1 LSSFLP
7 LPRSISERLWG
18 LLLLSLKVRSLLEFK
33 LLADENIEKGLVME
47 LKLKGFD
54 IRYCEKGIKNSK
66 LVRVSTEEK
75 RALLTHDRDF
85 LQEYLYKD
93 SEGIIVIPVEILLR
107 FFSRFK
113 GELKGRAFLLS
124 KEGVIV
130 FESRE

>member
-1 LSSFLP
+1 LLFLF
-7 LPRSISERLWG
+7 
-18 LLLLSLKVRSLLEFK
+18 LKVRSLLEFK

-54 IRYCEKGIKNSK
+54 IRYCEKGIKNSE
-66 LVRVSTEEK
+66 LVRVSAEEK
-75 RALLTHDRDF
+75 RVLLTHDRDF

-93 SEGIIVIPVEILLR
+93 SEGIIVIPVLPIEEMVEILLR

-113 GELKGRAFLLS
+113 GEFKGRAFLLS

-130 FESRE
+130 FESKE

>member
-1 LSSFLP
+1 MS
-7 LPRSISERLWG
+7 
-18 LLLLSLKVRSLLEFK
+18 EFK

-47 LKLKGFD
+47 LKERGFD
-54 IRYCEKGIKNSK
+54 IRYCDKGLKNSELIK
-66 LVRVSTEEK
+66 ISAEEK
-75 RALLTHDRDF
+75 RALLTHDKDS
-85 LQEYLYKD
+85 LQEYLYKFAK
-93 SEGIIVIPVEILLR
+93 GIIVIPVLPIEEMVEILLR

>member
-1 LSSFLP
+1 M
-7 LPRSISERLWG
+7 RN
-18 LLLLSLKVRSLLEFK
+18 LLEFK
-33 LLADENIEKGLVME
+33 LLADENIEKGLVVE
-47 LKLKGFD
+47 LKEKGFD
-54 IRYCEKGIKNSK
+54 IRYCEKGIKNSELIK
-66 LVRVSTEEK
+66 ISAEEK

-113 GELKGRAFLLS
+113 EELKGKAFLLS

-130 FESRE
+130 FESKE